1 MIRVIYS
8 EKKLY
13 IPTGET
19 IFQYNNKGGTP
30 NISVASDGGTRSL
43 ADWLQ
48 YINGIVTAITNY
60 DLFSEEYAYFVVN
73 NSSYPS
79 FKARFMY
86 DRLAKMFGV
95 TNTETLTQVN
105 GKLYAKRW
113 GSCRLLF
120 EDNFRIGSEANQEE
134 PLEYEGGYSAD
145 GRVYQPS
152 FDTKCI
158 IFNCKLTNL
167 SDLQVMEALR
177 FFNFLGSNTNC
188 AFSSSAAPD
197 RFTSLGLAYNN
208 FQMMK
213 NKSFIDKGKL
223 FNLNDISFKMI
234 WRLY

>member
-13 IPTGET
+13 IPYGET
-19 IFQYNNKGGTP
+19 IFKYNNTGGIP
-30 NISVASDGGTRSL
+30 NINITSDGGTKSL

-48 YINGIVTAITNY
+48 YINGLVTAITNY
-60 DLFSEEYAYFVVN
+60 DIFSGEYAYFVIN

-79 FKARFMY
+79 FKARFIY
-86 DRLAKMFGV
+86 EKLAKMFGV
-95 TNTETLTQVN
+95 NVNEILTQYN
-105 GKLYAKRW
+105 GKLLAKRW
-113 GSCRLLF
+113 GNCRLLF
-120 EDNFRIGSEANQEE
+120 EDDFRIGSEASQEE
-134 PLEYEGGYSAD
+134 PLEYEGAYSAY
-145 GRVYQPS
+145 GRTYQPS
-152 FDTKCI
+152 FQTKCI
-158 IFNCKLTNL
+158 AFNCKLTNL
-167 SDLQVMEALR
+167 TDLQTMEALR

-234 WRLY
+234 WRI